1 MKQGK
6 KICKTLKEI
15 RLQVARANDIPYEP
29 TECNHKG
36 DCLGTCPKC
45 EEEVRYI
52 EHQLNIRRM
61 LGKVATVAGVAMGVS
76 MAMQP
81 VEAMAQKKNSVA
93 TPANTIVI
101 DSLQTLKVKSLLNE
115 GETGI
120 VVRGRILDEA
130 GLPIIGATIIRK
142 GIRKGT
148 NKGEVSNP
156 DGMFAIE
163 VPEGTTLE
171 VAYIGYKSC
180 SFVAAKESP
189 TVDITMA
196 ESEALMGD
204 VVVVGAVCA
213 KNTDDVYGHGR

>member
-93 TPANTIVI
+93 TPANTIVV
-101 DSLQTLKVKSLLNE
+101 DSLQTLKV
-115 GETGI
+115 
-120 VVRGRILDEA
+120 D

-142 GIRKGT
+142 GT
-148 NKGEVSNP
+148 NKGEVSNI

-163 VPEGTTLE
+163 VPEGTTLQ
-171 VAYIGYKSC
+171 VAYVGYKSF
-180 SFVAAKESP
+180 SFVASKESP

>member
-1 MKQGK
+1 M
-6 KICKTLKEI
+6 
-15 RLQVARANDIPYEP
+15 ARANDIPYEP
-29 TECNHKG
+29 TECKHKG

-148 NKGEVSNP
+148 NKGEVSNI

>member
-81 VEAMAQKKNSVA
+81 VEA
-93 TPANTIVI
+93 I

-120 VVRGRILDEA
+120 VVRGRIIDEE
-130 GLPIIGATIIRK
+130 GSPLIGASI
-142 GIRKGT
+142 IRKGT
-148 NKGEVSNP
+148 NKGEVSNI

-163 VPEGTTLE
+163 VPEGTTLQ
-171 VAYIGYKSC
+171 VAYVGYKSF
-180 SFVAAKESP
+180 SFVATKESP

>member
-52 EHQLNIRRM
+52 EHQL
-61 LGKVATVAGVAMGVS
+61 
-76 MAMQP
+76 

-93 TPANTIVI
+93 TPANTIVV

-120 VVRGRILDEA
+120 VVRGRIIDEE
-130 GLPIIGATIIRK
+130 GSPIIGASI
-142 GIRKGT
+142 IRKGT
-148 NKGEVSNP
+148 NKGEVSNI

-171 VAYIGYKSC
+171 VAYIGCKSC
-180 SFVAAKESP
+180 SFVASKESP

>member
-1 MKQGK
+1 
-6 KICKTLKEI
+6 
-15 RLQVARANDIPYEP
+15 
-29 TECNHKG
+29 
-36 DCLGTCPKC
+36 
-45 EEEVRYI
+45 
-52 EHQLNIRRM
+52 
-61 LGKVATVAGVAMGVS
+61 
-76 MAMQP
+76 
-81 VEAMAQKKNSVA
+81 MAQKKNSVA
-93 TPANTIVI
+93 TPANTIVV

-120 VVRGRILDEA
+120 VVRGRIIDEE
-130 GLPIIGATIIRK
+130 GSPIIGATI
-142 GIRKGT
+142 IRKGT

-171 VAYIGYKSC
+171 VAYIGY
-180 SFVAAKESP
+180 
-189 TVDITMA
+189 ITMA

>member
-1 MKQGK
+1 
-6 KICKTLKEI
+6 
-15 RLQVARANDIPYEP
+15 
-29 TECNHKG
+29 
-36 DCLGTCPKC
+36 
-45 EEEVRYI
+45 
-52 EHQLNIRRM
+52 
-61 LGKVATVAGVAMGVS
+61 MGVS

-148 NKGEVSNP
+148 NKGEVSNI

-163 VPEGTTLE
+163 VPEGTTLQ
-171 VAYIGYKSC
+171 VAYVGYKSF
-180 SFVAAKESP
+180 SFVASKESP

>member
-45 EEEVRYI
+45 EEE
-52 EHQLNIRRM
+52 LNIRRM

-81 VEAMAQKKNSVA
+81 VAAMAQKKNSVA

-101 DSLQTLKVKSLLNE
+101 DSLQTLKVKSLLNK

-120 VVRGRILDEA
+120 VVRGRIIDEE
-130 GLPIIGATIIRK
+130 GIPVIGATI
-142 GIRKGT
+142 IRKGT

-180 SFVAAKESP
+180 SFVAAKESS

>member
-1 MKQGK
+1 M
-6 KICKTLKEI
+6 
-15 RLQVARANDIPYEP
+15 
-29 TECNHKG
+29 
-36 DCLGTCPKC
+36 
-45 EEEVRYI
+45 
-52 EHQLNIRRM
+52 
-61 LGKVATVAGVAMGVS
+61 
-76 MAMQP
+76 
-81 VEAMAQKKNSVA
+81 
-93 TPANTIVI
+93 
-101 DSLQTLKVKSLLNE
+101 KSLLNE

-130 GLPIIGATIIRK
+130 GSPIIGATILRK
-142 GIRKGT
+142 GLRKGT

>member
-1 MKQGK
+1 M
-6 KICKTLKEI
+6 
-15 RLQVARANDIPYEP
+15 ARANDIPYEP

-93 TPANTIVI
+93 TPANTIVV
-101 DSLQTLKVKSLLNE
+101 DSLQTLKVKSLLN
-115 GETGI
+115 
-120 VVRGRILDEA
+120 
-130 GLPIIGATIIRK
+130 
-142 GIRKGT
+142 
-148 NKGEVSNP
+148 EVSNP

-213 KNTDDVYGHGR
+213 KNTDDVYGVYGHGR

>member
-1 MKQGK
+1 
-6 KICKTLKEI
+6 
-15 RLQVARANDIPYEP
+15 
-29 TECNHKG
+29 
-36 DCLGTCPKC
+36 
-45 EEEVRYI
+45 
-52 EHQLNIRRM
+52 M

-93 TPANTIVI
+93 TPTNTIVI

-120 VVRGRILDEA
+120 VVRGRVLDES
-130 GLPIIGATIIRK
+130 GLPIIGATIL
-142 GIRKGT
+142 RKGT

-163 VPEGTTLE
+163 APEDCTLE

-189 TVDITMA
+189 TVEITMA